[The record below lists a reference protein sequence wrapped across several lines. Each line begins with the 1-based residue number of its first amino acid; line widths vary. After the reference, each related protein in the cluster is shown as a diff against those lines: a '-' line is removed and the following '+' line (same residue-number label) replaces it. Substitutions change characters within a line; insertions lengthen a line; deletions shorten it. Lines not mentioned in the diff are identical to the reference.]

1 MKQSPMPR
9 RKKRLER
16 KSGMP
21 QRTTGLAPSSLG
33 RGTKGL
39 ERATPIARKTE
50 LQRAAV
56 PKKPSRAP
64 ITAEEREARALVK
77 QRSHGW
83 CEVQIPGICFGLAGN
98 FHHRQNKSQLGIWSA
113 PNGLAVCGSG
123 STGCHGALTNTNG
136 RRREYERAG
145 WIVPSTKNPAAVP
158 VDHAARGRVLL
169 LDNGDTRPA
178 PRKKAA

>member
-1 MKQSPMPR
+1 MPR
-9 RKKRLER
+9 RKKP
-16 KSGMP
+16 MA
-21 QRTTGLAPSSLG
+21 QRTTGLKQTTPLQRRTELG

-50 LQRAAV
+50 LQRGAE
-56 PKKPSRAP
+56 PQKPSRAP
-64 ITAEEREARALVK
+64 VTAEEREARTLVK